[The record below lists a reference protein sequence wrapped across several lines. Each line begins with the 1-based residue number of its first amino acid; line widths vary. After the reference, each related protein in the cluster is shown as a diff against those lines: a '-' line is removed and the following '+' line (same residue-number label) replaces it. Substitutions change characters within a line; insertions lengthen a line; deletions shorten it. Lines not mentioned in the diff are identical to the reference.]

1 MTHANDLANQPLN
14 VAPALAKKLDKL
26 GLRRRFD
33 LVLHLPLRYED
44 ETHLYPIGAA
54 PYGQPVLV
62 EGRVISHEVQ
72 FRPRKQLMVRI
83 EDASGVL
90 VLRFI
95 HFYPSQLKQ
104 FADGVLIRAMG
115 EIRRG
120 FHGDEMVHPKTREV
134 VEGSP
139 WRKA

>member
-1 MTHANDLANQPLN
+1 
-14 VAPALAKKLDKL
+14 
-26 GLRRRFD
+26 
-33 LVLHLPLRYED
+33 
-44 ETHLYPIGAA
+44 
-54 PYGQPVLV
+54 
-62 EGRVISHEVQ
+62 
-72 FRPRKQLMVRI
+72 MVRI

-139 WRKA
+139 LAESLTPVYPTVNGVTQPMLRKLIRQELKALPLPETLPEPVIARLGCKVLPMRCACCIHHRRNTVPASCPSRACRHGSG